1 MTRRSSSSGTGDDL
15 IQADET
21 KSEFPDPRPEEQEAA
36 RAYAAGYHQAGS
48 DAHFYERRLE
58 LVLDLIDH
66 CPGGILLD
74 AGCGPGMLIERVLQA
89 RDGSFR
95 IVGLDISAGMLAEC
109 RARVGH
115 CRDVALTQ
123 GRIEDL
129 PFPDESFDVAL
140 AMGVLEYTIVQ
151 RSLSELARITRRGG
165 TVVVSML
172 NARSPYRLWE
182 RQVYDRLY
190 RLRGRRGG
198 WGWSDVERLY
208 GVRELRSLMGQSGL
222 RPDRV
227 LGYDVNLCLA
237 PLDRRHPMLAFR
249 AAERLEFLASGPLRW
264 LATGFLVRARSTRR
278 LRSRQSVHIYP

>member
-1 MTRRSSSSGTGDDL
+1 MP
-15 IQADET
+15 AEET
-21 KSEFPDPRPEEQEAA
+21 KSKFPDPRPQEQEAA
-36 RAYAAGYHQAGS
+36 RAYADGYHQATS
-48 DAHFYERRLE
+48 DAHFYQRRLE
-58 LVLDLIDH
+58 LVLDLIDD

-129 PFPDESFDVAL
+129 PFSDESFDVAL
-140 AMGVLEYTIVQ
+140 AMGVLEYTIAQ
-151 RSLSELARITRRGG
+151 RSLSELARVTRRGG

-182 RQVYDRLY
+182 RHVYDRLH

-198 WGWSDVERLY
+198 WDWDWSDVKRLY
-208 GVRELRSLMGQSGL
+208 GVRELRSLMCQSGL

-227 LGYDVNLCLA
+227 LGYDVNLCLS
-237 PLDRRHPMLAFR
+237 PLDDRHPLLAYR

-264 LATGFLVRARSTRR
+264 LGTGFLVRARVPRAG
-278 LRSRQSVHIYP
+278 

>member
-1 MTRRSSSSGTGDDL
+1 M
-15 IQADET
+15 QADET
-21 KSEFPDPRPEEQEAA
+21 KSKFPDPLPQEQEAA
-36 RAYAAGYHQAGS
+36 RAYADAYHQATS
-48 DAHFYERRLE
+48 DAHFYQRRLE
-58 LVLDLIDH
+58 LVLDLIDD
-66 CPGGILLD
+66 CPGGSLLD

-109 RARVGH
+109 RARVGP

-140 AMGVLEYTIVQ
+140 AMGVLEYTIAR
-151 RSLSELARITRRGG
+151 RSLSELARVTRRGG

-172 NARSPYRLWE
+172 NARSPYRLWV
-182 RQVYDRLY
+182 RHVFDRLQ

-198 WGWSDVERLY
+198 WDWSDVTRLY
-208 GVRELRSLMGQSGL
+208 GVRELCALMRQSGL

-227 LGYDVNLCLA
+227 LGYDVNLCLS
-237 PLDRRHPMLAFR
+237 PLDRRHPLLAYR

-264 LATGFLVRARSTRR
+264 LGTAFLVRARVPRAG
-278 LRSRQSVHIYP
+278 

>member
-1 MTRRSSSSGTGDDL
+1 M
-15 IQADET
+15 QAEET
-21 KSEFPDPRPEEQEAA
+21 KSKFPDPRRQEQEAA
-36 RAYAAGYHQAGS
+36 HAYAAAYHQATS
-48 DAHFYERRLE
+48 DAHFYQRRLE
-58 LVLDLIDH
+58 LVLDLIDD

-74 AGCGPGMLIERVLQA
+74 AGCGPGMLIERVLQV

-129 PFPDESFDVAL
+129 PFSDESFDVAL
-140 AMGVLEYTIVQ
+140 ATGVLEYTIAQ
-151 RSLSELARITRRGG
+151 RSLSELARVTRRGG

-172 NARSPYRLWE
+172 NARSPYSLWE
-182 RQVYDRLY
+182 KHVYDRLH
-190 RLRGRRGG
+190 RLIGRHGG
-198 WGWSDVERLY
+198 WDWRDIKRLY
-208 GVRELRSLMGQSGL
+208 GVRELCSLMGLSGL

-227 LGYDVNLCLA
+227 LGYDVNLCLS
-237 PLDRRHPMLAFR
+237 PLDHRHPLLAYR

-264 LATGFLVRARSTRR
+264 LGRGFLVRARVPRAAQA
-278 LRSRQSVHIYP
+278 LV